1 KARKMRKLLGGGMR
15 QAGVLAAC
23 GIISLEKM
31 VDRLEE
37 DHKNAKYLARKLNEI
52 EGLSIDMDKDQI
64 NMVFRKVDKED
75 FNSHEFTKTLLE
87 KGIKI
92 NDDGNIIRFVTNKD
106 VNKKDIDYVI
116 DCIKEIVQL

>member
-1 KARKMRKLLGGGMR
+1 
-15 QAGVLAAC
+15 
-23 GIISLEKM
+23 M
-31 VDRLEE
+31 VGRIQE
-37 DHKNAKYLARKLNEI
+37 DHDNAKYLGTKLNEI
-52 EGLSIDMDKDQI
+52 DGFSVDMDKVQI
-64 NMVFRKVDKED
+64 NMVFCKVDKED